1 MPATT
6 ISRATLSGRDLDD
19 IEAQIND
26 ETPIYVLTLV
36 RELREARELIALLV
50 EARR

>member
-6 ISRATLSGRDLDD
+6 IPRATLSWRDLDD

-26 ETPIYVLTLV
+26 DTPIYVLTLI